1 MDAQERPN
9 GATEITASTAEELVY
24 LLPEG
29 THAQVS
35 ADRELFD
42 RALKRVHEYF
52 GIADKVPRVG
62 GRELDL
68 YQLYCNVTALGGCSQ
83 VIAKKQ
89 WRVRRPSFLHDSC
102 STQCCSGC

>member
-9 GATEITASTAEELVY
+9 GATEITTSTAEELVY
-24 LLPEG
+24 PLPEG

-35 ADRELFD
+35 ADRELFN

-89 WRVRRPSFLHDSC
+89 WRVRRPLFLHNSC

>member
-9 GATEITASTAEELVY
+9 GATEITTSTAEELMY
-24 LLPEG
+24 PLPEG
-29 THAQVS
+29 THAQVID
-35 ADRELFD
+35 DRELFD

-89 WRVRRPSFLHDSC
+89 WRVRRTSFSYNSL
-102 STQCCSGC
+102 STQCCSG